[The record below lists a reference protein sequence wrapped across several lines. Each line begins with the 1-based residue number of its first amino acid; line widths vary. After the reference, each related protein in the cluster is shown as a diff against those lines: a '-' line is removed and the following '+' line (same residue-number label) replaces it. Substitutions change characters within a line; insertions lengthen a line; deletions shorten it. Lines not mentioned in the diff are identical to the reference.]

1 MRVTSGK
8 IRVTDPCYSVGTWCS
23 GEFPAKNGEWIAETV
38 LNDEGRVATLMI
50 SHVDHQ
56 GVDPDELLS
65 IEVGV
70 DSGTCGFF
78 DAGWYEKYNGDEHS
92 EDRVAYFDIVGL
104 NAVPTTLDEPEENLP
119 DGVLSSFLQGV
130 ASSSGYGDGSYSCEV
145 ARDEK
150 GDVIV
155 ARVTF
160 ITEEDDEDDDESWWD
175 EETEEEE
182 DA

>member
-38 LNDEGRVATLMI
+38 MNDEGRVATLMI

-56 GVDPDELLS
+56 GVDPVELLS

-78 DAGWYEKYNGDEHS
+78 DAGWYETYGGDDS
-92 EDRVAYFDIVGL
+92 DDFDIVGL
-104 NAVPTTLDEPEENLP
+104 NTIPTTLDEPAESLP

-130 ASSSGYGDGSYSCEV
+130 ASNSGYGDGSYSCEV

-160 ITEEDDEDDDESWWD
+160 ITEEDEEDYDESWWD
-175 EETEEEE
+175 EETEEE